1 MEKHKE
7 SFVTT
12 IKLEIQVEV
21 HGIYKKPVQADFYA
35 NGGVGIPPEASE
47 FEINKVLWDDIDITK
62 NLDFHDFME
71 LEQKGIENLENDY

>member
-1 MEKHKE
+1 MKKHEE
-7 SFVTT
+7 SFLTT

-21 HGIYKKPVQADFYA
+21 HGYYKEPVSSDYYS
-35 NGGVGIPPEASE
+35 NGGVGKPPEPAE
-47 FEINKVLWDDIDITK
+47 FEIKKVLWDDVDITK

>member
-7 SFVTT
+7 SFLTT

-21 HGIYKKPVQADFYA
+21 HGIYKKSVQADFYA
-35 NGGVGIPPEASE
+35 NGGTGIPPEPAE
-47 FEINKVLWDDIDITK
+47 FQISKVLWDDIDITK